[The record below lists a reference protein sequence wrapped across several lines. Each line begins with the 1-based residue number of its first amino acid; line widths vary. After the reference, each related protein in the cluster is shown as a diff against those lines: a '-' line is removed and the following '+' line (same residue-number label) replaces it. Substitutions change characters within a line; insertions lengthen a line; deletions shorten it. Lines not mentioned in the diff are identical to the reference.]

1 MLQLLCTGETKAFT
15 GLSDEAPYLRVLAFS
30 RQGKEL
36 LHLMKETAQ
45 RPLFSLV
52 NKDTARHLNE
62 EARRKLDLDLAAAS
76 LWELVATGIATGRD
90 YKEAPIK
97 D

>member
-1 MLQLLCTGETKAFT
+1 MSLLFKARQRASP
-15 GLSDEAPYLRVLAFS
+15 SDERNSNAPS
-30 RQGKEL
+30 
-36 LHLMKETAQ
+36 
-45 RPLFSLV
+45 FSLV

-62 EARRKLDLDLAAAS
+62 EARRKLELDLAATS
-76 LWELVATGIATGRD
+76 LWELVATGTATGRD